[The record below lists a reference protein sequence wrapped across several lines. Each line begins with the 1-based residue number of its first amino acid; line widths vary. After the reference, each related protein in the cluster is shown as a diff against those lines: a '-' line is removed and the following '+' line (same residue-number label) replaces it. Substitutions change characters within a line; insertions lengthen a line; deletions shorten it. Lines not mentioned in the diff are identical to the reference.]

1 MWCSDGVPLFG
12 YRRRSYLVLCGL
24 LGAAAWGALATIVH
38 NKYAAVSAILLS
50 SLSVAFSDV
59 VSITSD
65 IMSSICQKNEDTIL
79 LILDRKYSCYW
90 ETGCIS
96 NQFCTV
102 ANWQLHGSKGSLATP
117 MIRSISFFF
126 KSTQNLKQKSKQNPV
141 CLNYLSAAEPVLLLL
156 GACFLLFR

>member
-59 VSITSD
+59 VSMTSD
-65 IMSSICQKNEDTIL
+65 TMSSICQKIDTIL
-79 LILDRKYSCYW
+79 LILDRKCSCYR
-90 ETGCIS
+90 ETGCNS
-96 NQFCTV
+96 NQFCTE
-102 ANWQLHGSKGSLATP
+102 ANWDLHGSKCRLVTLCLRRFHFIISIISLLQSP
-117 MIRSISFFF
+117 F
-126 KSTQNLKQKSKQNPV
+126 
-141 CLNYLSAAEPVLLLL
+141 C
-156 GACFLLFR
+156 CF